1 MKKFILT
8 LITIVTITTNV
19 FANKIVVDQPTND
32 TYAQQSE
39 MSLTDIMNNFNKLQI
54 AAHQLWERA
63 IVEASDEEY
72 TKLSARTKKLTDAE
86 DKFLNY
92 AERYIKVKKGELKPN
107 AFTTDKYCRYYNN
120 FLYEYRK
127 FVKVANEIVEEK

>member
-1 MKKFILT
+1 MMLMT
-8 LITIVTITTNV
+8 SVSV
-19 FANKIVVDQPTND
+19 FANKIVFDQPTND

-39 MSLTDIMNNFNKLQI
+39 MSITDVMNNFNKLQT
-54 AAHQLWERA
+54 AAHQLWELA

-72 TKLSARTKKLTDAE
+72 TKLSARTERLTIAE
-86 DKFLNY
+86 TKFLDY

-107 AFTTDKYCRYYNN
+107 AFTTDKYLRYYNN

-127 FVKVANEIVEEK
+127 FVKVANEILEK

>member
-1 MKKFILT
+1 MRKI
-8 LITIVTITTNV
+8 IVVLMMLMTSASV
-19 FANKIVVDQPTND
+19 FAAKIVVDQPTND

-39 MSLTDIMNNFNKLQI
+39 MSITDVMNNFNKLQI
-54 AAHQLWERA
+54 AAHQLWELA

-72 TKLSARTKKLTDAE
+72 TKLSARTERLTIAE
-86 DKFLNY
+86 TKFLDY

-107 AFTTDKYCRYYNN
+107 AFTTDKYLRYYNN

-127 FVKVANEIVEEK
+127 FVKVANEILEK

>member
-19 FANKIVVDQPTND
+19 FAAKIVVDQPTND

-39 MSLTDIMNNFNKLQI
+39 MSITDVMNNFNKLQTT
-54 AAHQLWERA
+54 AHQLWELA
-63 IVEASDEEY
+63 NEKASDEEY
-72 TKLSARTKKLTDAE
+72 DTLSYRTKKLIAAE
-86 DKFLNY
+86 EKFINY

-107 AFTTDKYCRYYNN
+107 AFIVDKYLRHYNN
-120 FLYEYRK
+120 FLYEYKK
-127 FVKVANEIVEEK
+127 FVKVANKIIEK